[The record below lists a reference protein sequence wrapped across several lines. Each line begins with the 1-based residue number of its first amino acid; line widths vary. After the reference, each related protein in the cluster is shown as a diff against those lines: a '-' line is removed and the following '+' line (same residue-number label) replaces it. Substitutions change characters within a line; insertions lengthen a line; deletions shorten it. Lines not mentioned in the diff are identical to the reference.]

1 MKTTQWQIQ
10 SIIKLMVAGLVGLL
24 FGLVLGPPFLDGGSV
39 LGEVVDAVLGLLDF
53 AVRWTL
59 VKLVSFGVSIFV
71 DAVLPWLRVG
81 ITAP

>member
-10 SIIKLMVAGLVGLL
+10 SIIKLMVAGLIGLL
-24 FGLVLGPPFLDGGSV
+24 FGLVLGPPLLDGGSV

-53 AVRWTL
+53 AVRRTL
-59 VKLVSFGVSIFV
+59 VKLVSFSVSVFV